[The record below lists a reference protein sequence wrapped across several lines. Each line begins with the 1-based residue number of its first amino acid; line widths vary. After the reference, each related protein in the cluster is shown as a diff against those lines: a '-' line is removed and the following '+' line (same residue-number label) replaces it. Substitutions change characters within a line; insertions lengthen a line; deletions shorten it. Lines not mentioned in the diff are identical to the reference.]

1 MRILLIDVNCKN
13 SSTGKIV
20 YDLYTQCN
28 NDGHVAAICYGRGPL
43 VDERN
48 IYKFSSA
55 FEVYFHALMTRI
67 IGLTGYYSFF
77 STRRLINFIENF
89 KPDVVH
95 IHELHAYFVN
105 IFPVMTYLKKNNIK
119 TIWTFHCE
127 FMYTG
132 KCGHAYECD
141 KWKTECGK
149 CPRIKD
155 YPSSLFLDFTRKMFN
170 DKKKA
175 FNGFDNLTIVTPS
188 QWLADRVRQS
198 FLGDKL
204 IKVIHNGIDTENIFY
219 PRPFDHLKKR
229 HNIADEKII
238 LAVAPDLM
246 SESKGGRHVLKLAE
260 RMKNENVKFI
270 LIGVDNL
277 SEQFDDN
284 VIALG
289 RTENQHEL
297 AEYYSMADVFVIC
310 SLRENFP
317 TTCIEALACGT
328 PVCGFDE
335 GGTKETAPN
344 NLGRFVKFGD
354 VDALKGEVIS
364 ILNQDISSE
373 ECANYG
379 QNEYSKRNMYN
390 KYSDIY
396 FFNGKKRETL

>member
-1 MRILLIDVNCKN
+1 MKILFIDVNCKN

-28 NDGHVAAICYGRGPL
+28 NAGHEAAICYGRGPL
-43 VDERN
+43 VDEPN
-48 IYKFSSA
+48 IYRFSSA

-67 IGLTGYYSFF
+67 TGLTGYYSFF
-77 STRRLINFIENF
+77 STRRLISYIEKF
-89 KPDVVH
+89 SPDVVH

-105 IFPVMTYLKKNNIK
+105 ILPVMTYLKKNKIK

-141 KWKTECGK
+141 KWKTECSK
-149 CPRIKD
+149 CPKVKD
-155 YPSSLFLDFTRKMFN
+155 YPSSLLLDFTRKMFN
-170 DKKKA
+170 DKKRA

-188 QWLADRVRQS
+188 QWLAERVKQS
-198 FLGDKL
+198 FLGNKH
-204 IKVIHNGIDTENIFY
+204 IEVIHNGIDTENIFY

-229 HNIADEKII
+229 HNITDEKVI
-238 LAVAPDLM
+238 LAVAPNLM
-246 SESKGGRHVLKLAE
+246 SESKGGRHVLELAQ
-260 RMKNENVKFI
+260 RMKNKNVKFI

-310 SLRENFP
+310 SVRETFGL
-317 TTCIEALACGT
+317 TCIESLSCGT
-328 PVCGFDE
+328 PVYGFDA
-335 GGTKETAPN
+335 GGNARIIPN
-344 NLGRFVKFGD
+344 NLGRLVEYGD
-354 VDALKGEVIS
+354 INALKKEVIN
-364 ILNQDISSE
+364 ILNQDIFPE
-373 ECANYG
+373 EYANYG
-379 QNEYSKRNMYN
+379 QKKYSKKNMYEN
-390 KYSDIY
+390 YMRLYIS
-396 FFNGKKRETL
+396 